1 MIRFKAEV
9 RDSFGSPCRSW
20 CARPKASF
28 LSLFELSKGKESS
41 HEVPLARGPALS
53 HEVPLARRLSMPF
66 DALYSCLFW
75 LFPCSNQIGI
85 ENPCKASIDLIEA
98 CGLGC
103 CCCCSAVAVV
113 AVCSAVAVAGNL
125 VGLCRGLPR
134 STARSLRAGL
144 LLSVVAAAVLL
155 LLLLFRCSC
164 GRKFR
169 SICVGAS
176 SLPSTRF
183 QAGVPHDIPAN
194 SLP

>member
-9 RDSFGSPCRSW
+9 RNSFGSPCRSW

-28 LSLFELSKGKESS
+28 LSLFELSKSKESS

-53 HEVPLARRLSMPF
+53 HEVPLARCLSMPF

-125 VGLCRGLPR
+125 CRGVEFAINP
-134 STARSLRAGL
+134 
-144 LLSVVAAAVLL
+144 
-155 LLLLFRCSC
+155 
-164 GRKFR
+164 
-169 SICVGAS
+169 
-176 SLPSTRF
+176 LPSWSAARYSRELAPVILH
-183 QAGVPHDIPAN
+183 AGKTSAL
-194 SLP
+194 SF